1 MKHLANVVSVLVIV
15 GSIYAGYTELVS
27 TLATKQDLQKA
38 IIINNFKWAES
49 NIKINDLQLDNM
61 DRIKLTRTLTTSES
75 RHYNSI
81 EKSTERIVKAQE
93 ALLEMQSIVN

>member
-1 MKHLANVVSVLVIV
+1 MKHLANIVSVIVIV
-15 GSIYAGYTELVS
+15 GSVYGGYIELVS

-49 NIKINDLQLDNM
+49 NIKINDLQLSSM
-61 DRIKLTRTLTTSES
+61 DRIKLTRELTNSES

-81 EKSTERIVKAQE
+81 EKSTERIIKAQE
-93 ALLEMQSIVN
+93 SFLEMQSIVN

>member
-1 MKHLANVVSVLVIV
+1 MKYLANTVAALTIFGFV
-15 GSIYAGYTELVS
+15 YTGYS
-27 TLATKQDLQKA
+27 QLATKQDLRKA

-49 NIKINDLQLDNM
+49 NIKINDLQLDNL
-61 DRIKLTRTLTTSES
+61 DRIKITRSLTTSEA
-75 RHYNSI
+75 RHYSSI